1 MNLLFFSSMGGSP
14 WGGSE
19 ELWHRAALAAF
30 HDGHTVAVSVFDFGA
45 LVPQVEELRTKGA
58 TIISRPRRPSRI
70 AELLARRPWLAAID
84 ALKPDAVCLSQ
95 GSAYECVGRRST
107 RPLLDWLDRTKTPFV
122 NVVQFNEPKNDL
134 RPPTIAASRRLF
146 ELASTNAFV
155 AARNIAEAAETLAT
169 PIPRS
174 RVVRNP
180 VNLAD
185 TSPLPPPATMS
196 PFRFA
201 TVARLHT
208 DAKGQ
213 DMLLDALASRPWRA
227 EPWSLSLFGTG
238 QDEQRLR
245 DQADRLGL
253 SDKVHFMGQCHDIRA
268 LWTDHHMLVLPSRAE
283 GTPLAMVEAML
294 LARPC
299 LVTDVGGCADWI
311 TDSTNGYLATPTI
324 QGIAAALD
332 RAWGARHRTA
342 ELAQAARD
350 RAEQLHDPRPGQT
363 LLHEIKAAISTRPQ
377 TRR

>member
-1 MNLLFFSSMGGSP
+1 MNLLFFSSMGGGP

-19 ELWHRAALAAF
+19 ELWHRAALAALEA
-30 HDGHTVAVSVFDFGA
+30 GRTVAVSVFDFGSS
-45 LVPQVEELRTKGA
+45 VPQVETLRAKGA
-58 TIISRPRRPSRI
+58 TIISRPRWPSRL
-70 AELLARRPWLAAID
+70 AEFFGRRPWLAAID
-84 ALKPDAVCLSQ
+84 AFKPDAACLSQ

-134 RPPTIAASRRLF
+134 RPPTLVASRKLF
-146 ELASTNAFV
+146 ELASANAFV
-155 AARNIAEAAETLAT
+155 AARNITEAAETLGT
-169 PIPRS
+169 PISRA

-185 TSPLPPPATMS
+185 TSPLPPPAAMS

-201 TVARLHT
+201 TVARLHI

-213 DMLLDALASRPWRA
+213 DMLLDALASRPWRDEA
-227 EPWSLSLFGTG
+227 WSLSLFGTG

-245 DQADRLGL
+245 EQAARLGL
-253 SDKVHFMGQCHDIRA
+253 ADKVHFKGQSNDIRA
-268 LWTDHHMLVLPSRAE
+268 LWADHHMLVLPSRAE

-311 TDSTNGYLATPTI
+311 TDSTNGYLATPTTP
-324 QGIAAALD
+324 GIADALD
-332 RAWGARHRTA
+332 RAWAARGDWAKLATSARATA
-342 ELAQAARD
+342 ER
-350 RAEQLHDPRPGQT
+350 LHDAEPGRT
-363 LLHEIKAAISTRPQ
+363 LLTLLTSSSTPTKNQ
-377 TRR
+377 L

>member
-1 MNLLFFSSMGGSP
+1 MNLLFFSSMGGGP

-19 ELWHRAALAAF
+19 ELWHWAALAAL
-30 HDGHTVAVSVFDFGA
+30 DAGHNVAVSVFDFDSSVRQIEA
-45 LVPQVEELRTKGA
+45 LRAKGA
-58 TIISRPRRPSRI
+58 TIISRPRRPSRL
-70 AELLARRPWLAAID
+70 AELFGHRPWLAAID
-84 ALKPDAVCLSQ
+84 AFKPDAVCLSQ

-107 RPLLDWLDRTKTPFV
+107 RPLLAWLNRTKTPFV
-122 NVVQFNEPKNDL
+122 NVVQFNEPKSDL
-134 RPPTIAASRRLF
+134 RPWAIAASRRLC

-155 AARNIAEAAETLAT
+155 AARNIAEAAEALGM

-201 TVARLHT
+201 TVARLHV

-213 DMLLDALASRPWRA
+213 DMLLDALASRPWRDEA
-227 EPWSLSLFGTG
+227 WSLSLFGTG
-238 QDEQRLR
+238 QDEQRLS
-245 DQADRLGL
+245 DQAARLGL
-253 SDKVHFMGQCHDIRA
+253 LDRVHFKGQTDDIRRVWA
-268 LWTDHHMLVLPSRAE
+268 EHHMLVLPSRAE

-311 TDSTNGYLATPTI
+311 TESANGYLATPTTR
-324 QGIAAALD
+324 GIGEALD
-332 RAWGARHRTA
+332 RAWASRGEWTKLAAAARATA
-342 ELAQAARD
+342 ER
-350 RAEQLHDPRPGQT
+350 LHDSQPGRTVLT
-363 LLHEIKAAISTRPQ
+363 LLTSSSSLTKS
-377 TRR
+377 